1 VLLAIANHLNKYEY
15 DYIETQ
21 IKRTDTMFIT
31 DTQFELAIKAMKV
44 ATDKGIDV
52 YGVNAIDL
60 HNYVVSGRDN
70 NGVIIEAEKGGF
82 FHINANTQAI
92 RKATYEEGADE
103 HTVGWR

>member
-1 VLLAIANHLNKYEY
+1 MKYNAKQLKDDEY
-15 DYIETQ
+15 PQVKFYAVFTG
-21 IKRTDTMFIT
+21 K
-31 DTQFELAIKAMKV
+31 K
-44 ATDKGIDV
+44 
-52 YGVNAIDL
+52 YAIDL

-70 NGVIIEAEKGGF
+70 NGVIIEAEKGGL

>member
-1 VLLAIANHLNKYEY
+1 
-15 DYIETQ
+15 
-21 IKRTDTMFIT
+21 MFIT
-31 DTQFELAIKAMKV
+31 DTQFELANKAMKV
-44 ATDKGIDV
+44 ATDMGIDV

-60 HNYVVSGRDN
+60 HNYVVSGRDI
-70 NGVIIEAEKGGF
+70 NGVIIEAEKGGL

>member
-1 VLLAIANHLNKYEY
+1 
-15 DYIETQ
+15 
-21 IKRTDTMFIT
+21 MFIT

-70 NGVIIEAEKGGF
+70 NGVIIEAGGF